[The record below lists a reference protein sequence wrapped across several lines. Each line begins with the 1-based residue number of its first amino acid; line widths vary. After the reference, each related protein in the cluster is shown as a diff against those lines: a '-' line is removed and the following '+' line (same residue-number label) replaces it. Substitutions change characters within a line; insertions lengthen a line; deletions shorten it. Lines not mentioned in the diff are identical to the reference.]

1 MICEI
6 ELLGAYVGSVGGGGR
21 YDGLVGMFSGEDVPA
36 TGASVGI
43 ERIFAILEE
52 KYKKQARAT
61 ETQVLV
67 ATIGKVEVEEK
78 MKLCSELWQNLIK
91 AEYIYKT
98 KVSPKK
104 SLEFAIES

>member
-52 KYKKQARAT
+52 KYKYFCIQKIVMGNPFLLQACLRLPNSQIPEALELGKEYSFEKQDH
-61 ETQVLV
+61 
-67 ATIGKVEVEEK
+67 
-78 MKLCSELWQNLIK
+78 
-91 AEYIYKT
+91 
-98 KVSPKK
+98 
-104 SLEFAIES
+104 